1 MSLRSSGMLV
11 HPTSL
16 PSPFGIGDLGPSA
29 FRFADFLSSTRQ
41 HLWQMLPLNPTHAD
55 HGHSPYTSPSAFA
68 GNPLLISPERLAD
81 QGLLKISEIRP
92 AERWPSNRVV
102 YDQAQHAKS
111 GLLQLAARRFAA
123 SADADAFDRFCRH
136 NAWTDDFA
144 LYAVLRRHHQGRP
157 WCEWPRALRHRRSE
171 ALTEARD
178 AFGEAIRFEK
188 IIQFLFFRQ
197 WFALKRYCNDRQ
209 IRIIGDLPI
218 YVPLDS
224 ADAWAHPSLFKLDAA
239 GRPRVLS
246 GVPPDYFSATGQLWG
261 HPVYN
266 WPMVQRQGYGWWI
279 DRIKHHLQLYD
290 FIRIDHFRGL
300 VAYWEVPAGAPD
312 AVKGR
317 WAEVP
322 VYDFFDR
329 LMRLLGPLPV
339 IAEDL
344 GIITA
349 DVREVIRHYGFPG
362 MRVLQFAFGDD
373 FPNGAFL
380 PHRHVRNCVVYT
392 GTHDNNTARGWLEEE
407 AGPAERRN
415 LFCYLGREVTARA
428 LPWELIRLALMS
440 PADKALFP
448 LQDVLQLGS
457 EARMNRPS
465 QAAGNW
471 LWRFSW
477 DDLVSGIGDRLSDMT
492 ACYGRG

>member
-1 MSLRSSGMLV
+1 MSLRSSGILL

-29 FRFADFLSSTRQ
+29 FRFADFLAAAGQ
-41 HLWQMLPLNPTHAD
+41 CLWQMLPINPTGGD
-55 HGHSPYTSPSAFA
+55 HGHSPYTSTSAFA
-68 GNPLLISPERLAD
+68 GNPLLISPEGLAAE
-81 QGLLKISEIRP
+81 GLLHASEIRP
-92 AERWPSNRVV
+92 FRGGPEGRVAFDRASDAKRRLLGLAVERFGAAGDAEA
-102 YDQAQHAKS
+102 Y
-111 GLLQLAARRFAA
+111 
-123 SADADAFDRFCRH
+123 DRFCRH
-136 NAWTDDFA
+136 NAWLDDFA
-144 LYAVLRRHHQGRP
+144 LFA
-157 WCEWPRALRHRRSE
+157 ALRGHYRGRSWRGWPPALRDRRPE
-171 ALTEARD
+171 ALAEAART
-178 AFGEAIRFEK
+178 FGAPVRFEK
-188 IIQFLFFRQ
+188 IVQYLFFRQ
-197 WFALKRYCNDRQ
+197 WFALRRYCNDLQ

-224 ADAWAHPSLFKLDAA
+224 ADVWSHPHLFQLDAA

-261 HPVYN
+261 HPLYD
-266 WPMVQRQGYGWWI
+266 WPALQRRDYGWWV
-279 DRIKHHLQLYD
+279 DRMKHHLRLYD
-290 FIRIDHFRGL
+290 FTRIDHFRGL

-373 FPNGAFL
+373 FPHGAFL

-407 AGPAERRN
+407 AGPAERTN

-440 PADKALFP
+440 RADKAVFP

-465 QAAGNW
+465 QAGGNW
-471 LWRFSW
+471 LWRFAW
-477 DDLVSGIGDRLSDMT
+477 DDLASGVGDRLGDMT